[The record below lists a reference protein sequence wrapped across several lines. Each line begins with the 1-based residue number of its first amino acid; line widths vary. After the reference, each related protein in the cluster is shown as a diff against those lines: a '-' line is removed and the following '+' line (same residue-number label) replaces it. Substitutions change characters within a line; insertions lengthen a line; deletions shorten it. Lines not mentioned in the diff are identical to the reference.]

1 MIGKLR
7 FALRL
12 ASALLFCLVMWLCAL
27 ITRQLTRK
35 NPSKRYRLLCG
46 EMSLWGY
53 GVARIFGMKIHVHGH
68 PPRAPFFLVTNHISY
83 TDILLLCAT
92 SPAWF
97 ISKAEVAKWPGIGTL
112 TRSANTL
119 FIDRETRRDVHR
131 MNHLIAD
138 LVRQG
143 GAVGFYPE
151 GTTTDGTT
159 VLPFKPSL
167 LQPAV
172 ELGIPVH
179 VAAIAYSTPA
189 GSPPPTELVAWYGDE
204 EFAPHAKRLLSAPGF
219 TAHVQFSDQTYKADD
234 RKQLARDTHTA
245 ISALHKRLLQEKIS
259 PAQPSR

>member
-1 MIGKLR
+1 MSGKLR
-7 FALRL
+7 LSLRL
-12 ASALLFCLVMWLCAL
+12 VAALLYCLVMWLYAL
-27 ITRQLTRK
+27 TVRLVTLK
-35 NPSKRYRLLCG
+35 KPAARYRILCKG
-46 EMSLWGY
+46 MSIWGY
-53 GVARIFGMKIHVHGH
+53 GLAWIFGMNIRVRGT
-68 PPRAPFFLVTNHISY
+68 PPNAPFFLVTNHISY

-97 ISKAEVAKWPGIGTL
+97 ISKADVAKWPGIGAL

-143 GAVGFYPE
+143 GGVGFYPE
-151 GTTTDGTT
+151 GTTTDGST

-179 VAAIAYSTPA
+179 VAAITYTTPA
-189 GSPPPTELVAWYGDE
+189 GTPPPAELVAWYGDE
-204 EFAPHAKRLLSAPGF
+204 EFAPHAKRLLAAKGF
-219 TAHVQFSDQTYKADD
+219 TAHVHFSDQTCQAEN
-234 RKQLARDTHTA
+234 RKQLALDTHAA
-245 ISALHKRLLQEKIS
+245 ITALHADLLQQTGS
-259 PAQPSR
+259 PTPA